1 MIYTF
6 RFISDEEESFIL
18 DININHDQTFE
29 ELHNKI
35 QETLDFDPSLMASFF
50 SSNDKWEKLQEVTQ
64 MAMGD
69 DTDVMMMGE
78 TTIGE
83 LFSEKNQRILY
94 IFDYFAERLFFGS
107 LTRHINAPSP
117 VTLPSI
123 SRFEGKAPEQ
133 ISAGNTLDE
142 DVSAN
147 FDDFDSE
154 DDDFTESGDESL
166 DDYIANEDSGY

>member
-18 DININHDQTFE
+18 DVNINHDQTFE

-50 SSNDKWEKLQEVTQ
+50 TSNDQWEKLQEVTQ
-64 MAMGD
+64 LAMGD
-69 DTDVMMMGE
+69 DTDVMMMSE

-83 LFSEKNQRILY
+83 LFSERNQRILY

-107 LTRHINAPSP
+107 LIRHIDAPSP
-117 VTLPSI
+117 ISLPSVSKI
-123 SRFEGKAPEQ
+123 EGKAPEQ
-133 ISAGNTLDE
+133 IAAKNALDE
-142 DVSAN
+142 EVLAD
-147 FDDFDSE
+147 FDDHDSE
-154 DDDFTESGDESL
+154 NYGLADDGDESI
-166 DDYIANEDSGY
+166 DDYIANEDGGY

>member
-18 DININHDQTFE
+18 DVNINHDQTFE

-50 SSNDKWEKLQEVTQ
+50 ASNDQWEKLQEVTQ
-64 MAMGD
+64 LAMGD
-69 DTDVMMMGE
+69 DTDVMMMGK

-83 LFSEKNQRILY
+83 LFSKKGQRILY
-94 IFDYFAERLFFGS
+94 IFDYFAERLLFGS

-117 VTLPSI
+117 ITLPSV

-133 ISAGNTLDE
+133 IAAGNE
-142 DVSAN
+142 SEEEVKE
-147 FDDFDSE
+147 DFDEYDSE
-154 DDDFTESGDESL
+154 NYGLTDDGNESL
-166 DDYIANEDSGY
+166 DDYLANEEGDY

>member
-1 MIYTF
+1 MIFTF

-64 MAMGD
+64 MPMGD
-69 DTDVMMMGE
+69 DTDVMMMGD
-78 TTIGE
+78 TKIGE

-133 ISAGNTLDE
+133 ISAGNSLDE
-142 DVSAN
+142 DISAN
-147 FDDFDSE
+147 FDSYDPE
-154 DDDFTESGDESL
+154 DDALNGEENESL
-166 DDYIANEDSGY
+166 DDYLANEDNGY